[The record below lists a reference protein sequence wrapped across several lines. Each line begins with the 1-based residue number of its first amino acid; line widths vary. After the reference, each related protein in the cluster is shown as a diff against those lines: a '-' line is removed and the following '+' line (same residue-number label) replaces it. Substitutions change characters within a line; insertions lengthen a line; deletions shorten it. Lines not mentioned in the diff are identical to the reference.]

1 MLKAIPRV
9 RVAVAVTCLIFCAGR
24 GETAAPS
31 IPEAPDD
38 WPVIRDRTFNVV
50 WETVNE
56 SYYDPTFGGVDW
68 AAVREKYRAGLSAAK
83 DKAELRGL
91 LEAMLAELRRT
102 HFSILPREMAVFTPA
117 ERVRIGTA
125 GVEVAFVEGAVVVG
139 AVKPGAAGDKAG
151 LQPGEQLLAINQWE
165 LEPLAAYLR
174 QSGSSPARS
183 GFYLTQLAASHLQSA
198 VGSIVGVRVRG
209 LDGEERAVELTIG
222 AHEGA
227 WSEPMGDFPST
238 PVECVART
246 GEDGLA
252 YLHFNAFVRPV
263 MKDIRALLRSV
274 PADGGLVI
282 DLRGNPGGITLMAD
296 GISGWLSDRTFLL
309 ATMHLRQGHMGFT
322 VTPQAGAF
330 LGPLAVLIDSRSAST
345 SEIMAAG
352 LQEAGRARI
361 FGETSPGAAL
371 PSVFKA
377 LPTGDLFQYAIADLQ
392 TPRGILIEGRGVI
405 PDEAVGRTR
414 ADLAAGRDPVLAAA
428 RRWLETER
436 GKRARPAPAQHP

>member
-1 MLKAIPRV
+1 MSKAFPPV
-9 RVAVAVTCLIFCAGR
+9 RVAITVVSLVVL
-24 GETAAPS
+24 AAWGKAAEPS
-31 IPEAPDD
+31 APEMTDD
-38 WPVIRDRTFNVV
+38 WPAIRDQTFAVV

-125 GVEVAFVEGAVVVG
+125 GVEVSFAEGAVVVG
-139 AVKPGAAGDKAG
+139 AVKPGAAGEQAG
-151 LQPGEQLLAINQWE
+151 LRPGEKILAINQWE

-174 QSGSSPARS
+174 QTGSPPARS

-198 VGSIVGVRVRG
+198 VGSVVSMRVRG
-209 LDGEERAVELTIG
+209 MDGEDRSVELTIG
-222 AHEGA
+222 AHEGV

-238 PVECVART
+238 PVECIARV
-246 GEDGLA
+246 GGDGVA

-263 MKDIRALLRSV
+263 MKDIRALLREV

-330 LGPLAVLIDSRSAST
+330 LGPVAVLIDSRSAST

-405 PDEAVGRTR
+405 PDETVERTR
-414 ADLAAGRDPVLAAA
+414 ADLAAGRDPVLMAA
-428 RRWLETER
+428 RHWLETER
-436 GKRARPAPAQHP
+436 AKRAMSLPARQP